1 MAGLLCLC
9 GAGMSNSTDPS
20 ENIAEIYTPE
30 SIRNAVD
37 EKMELIDLWNEDLE
51 FWYCQECKRLT
62 VIDRKSWHYLRSY
75 YRVKENKPPH
85 LEDVIS
91 WQELLFWR
99 DREFYDGIEEDERR
113 TVADFVQKHPSRY
126 LIRLSPDE
134 KRALVFSP
142 VTKEYLFSYLQD
154 PTPVFVKERGE
165 ETSRLLARDST

>member
-9 GAGMSNSTDPS
+9 GCGMCDCTAPS
-20 ENIAEIYTPE
+20 ENIVEIYPPNELKRAIDKKTE
-30 SIRNAVD
+30 LVD
-37 EKMELIDLWNEDLE
+37 LRSEKLE
-51 FWYCQECKRLT
+51 YWYCQECKRIT
-62 VIDRKSWHYLRSY
+62 VIERTTGHYARSY
-75 YRVKENKPPH
+75 ARKQECPAPPFT
-85 LEDVIS
+85 EVSS